1 MKKLSIFVSFAILL
15 GVLSGCTLLYPN
27 WGKPTSSP
35 TKTDTES
42 PKPTDTESTA
52 PTPTDTNKAKA
63 DVEIMD
69 SYVDSANGVLQVIA
83 QVTNFSEDGGKCIL
97 TFNGGGKTSTITVT
111 AESNAAN
118 TQCHPMEIPLSGL
131 PKGSGVI
138 TVTYDSSKYHGIS
151 SSTPV
156 TIQ

>member
-1 MKKLSIFVSFAILL
+1 MKKLSVFISSTILL
-15 GVLSGCTLLYPN
+15 LVLSGCTLLYPN
-27 WGKPTSSP
+27 WGKPTSTPTNTDSTSP
-35 TKTDTES
+35 A
-42 PKPTDTESTA
+42 PTDTQSTT
-52 PTPTDTNKAKA
+52 PTPTDTTKGQA

-69 SYVDSANGVLQVIA
+69 SYVDTANGVLQVIA
-83 QVTNFSEDGGKCIL
+83 QITNFSEDGGKCIL
-97 TFNGGGKTSTITVT
+97 TFNGGGKTSAITVT

-118 TQCHPMEIPLSGL
+118 TQCHPMEIPLGGL
-131 PKGSGVI
+131 PKGAGII